1 MSPAAPFAYFP
12 TMVEWLDEV
21 VSGFLAEDSK
31 ADWAYSAMRARGLT
45 DKAAR
50 EEIARAMLGCLWEA
64 TQGMSNRILDVL
76 DQLARGRTCAELFHD
91 ALSATAPAD
100 GMQAH

>member
-1 MSPAAPFAYFP
+1 
-12 TMVEWLDEV
+12 MVEWLDEAV
-21 VSGFLAEDSK
+21 TDFLAEDRK
-31 ADWAYSAMRARGLT
+31 ADRAYSAMRTRGLT
-45 DKAAR
+45 EKAAR

-64 TQGMSNRILDVL
+64 TQGMSNRIFQVL
-76 DQLARGRTCAELFHD
+76 DQLAGGKTCAELFHE